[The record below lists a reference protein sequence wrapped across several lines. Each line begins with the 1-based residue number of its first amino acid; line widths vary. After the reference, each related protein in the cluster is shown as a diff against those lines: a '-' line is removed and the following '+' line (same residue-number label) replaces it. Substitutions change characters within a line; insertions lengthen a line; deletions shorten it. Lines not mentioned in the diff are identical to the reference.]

1 MNKVIAKKMYKFL
14 ILSCLLVVVSACR
27 PAKYNPRKA
36 DVYSP
41 IIEIE
46 TDMGNIEVQL
56 YAGTPKHRDNFV
68 KLVKEGFY
76 SGTLFHRVINTFMIQ
91 AGDPDS
97 KGAKSG
103 IVLGN
108 GGPGYNVP
116 AELEADYYHTK
127 GALAAARMPDQV
139 NPKKESSGSQFY
151 IVQGSKVTDQLL
163 DKIESMYGFKYT
175 DAQRELYKK
184 VGGTPHLDKNYTI
197 FGQVISGMEVVEKI
211 AAVRTDANN
220 RPGEDIKIKKMRIK
234 KG

>member
-1 MNKVIAKKMYKFL
+1 MYKFL

-56 YAGTPKHRDNFV
+56 YAATPKHRDNFV
-68 KLVKEGFY
+68 KLVKENYYTGM
-76 SGTLFHRVINTFMIQ
+76 LFHRVINTFMIQ

-108 GGPGYNVP
+108 GGPGYNIP

-139 NPKKESSGSQFY
+139 NPEKESSGSQFY
-151 IVQGSKVTDQLL
+151 IVQGSSVSDQLL

-197 FGQVISGMEVVEKI
+197 FGQVVAGMEVIDKI

>member
-1 MNKVIAKKMYKFL
+1 MYKFL

-56 YAGTPKHRDNFV
+56 YAATPKHRDNFV
-68 KLVKEGFY
+68 KLVKENYYTGM
-76 SGTLFHRVINTFMIQ
+76 LFHRVINTFMIQ

-103 IVLGN
+103 VVLGN
-108 GGPGYNVP
+108 GGPGYNIP

-139 NPKKESSGSQFY
+139 NPEKESSGSQFY
-151 IVQGSKVTDQLL
+151 IVQGSSVSDQLL

-197 FGQVISGMEVVEKI
+197 FGQVVAGMEVIDKI

>member
-1 MNKVIAKKMYKFL
+1 MYKFL

-56 YAGTPKHRDNFV
+56 YAATPKHRDNFV
-68 KLVKEGFY
+68 KLVKENYYTGM
-76 SGTLFHRVINTFMIQ
+76 LFHRVINTFMIQ

-103 IVLGN
+103 VVLGN
-108 GGPGYNVP
+108 GGPGYNIP

-151 IVQGSKVTDQLL
+151 IVQGSSVSDQLL
-163 DKIESMYGFKYT
+163 DKVESMYGFKYT

-197 FGQVISGMEVVEKI
+197 FGQVVAGMEVIDKI

>member
-1 MNKVIAKKMYKFL
+1 M
-14 ILSCLLVVVSACR
+14 LVVVSACR

>member
-1 MNKVIAKKMYKFL
+1 MYKFL

-56 YAGTPKHRDNFV
+56 YAATPKHRDNFV
-68 KLVKEGFY
+68 KLVKSNFY

-103 IVLGN
+103 VVLGN

-163 DKIESMYGFKYT
+163 DKVESMYGFKYT

>member
-1 MNKVIAKKMYKFL
+1 MYKFL

-56 YAGTPKHRDNFV
+56 YAATPKHRDNFV
-68 KLVKEGFY
+68 KLVKENYYTGM
-76 SGTLFHRVINTFMIQ
+76 LFHRVINTFMIQ

-108 GGPGYNVP
+108 GGPGYNIP

-139 NPKKESSGSQFY
+139 NPEKESSGSQFY
-151 IVQGSKVTDQLL
+151 IVQGSSVSDQLL
-163 DKIESMYGFKYT
+163 DKVESMYGFKYT

-197 FGQVISGMEVVEKI
+197 FGQVVAGMEVIDKI

>member
-1 MNKVIAKKMYKFL
+1 MYKFL

-56 YAGTPKHRDNFV
+56 YAATPKHRDNFV
-68 KLVKEGFY
+68 KLVKENYYTGM
-76 SGTLFHRVINTFMIQ
+76 LFHRVINTFMIQ

-103 IVLGN
+103 VVLGN
-108 GGPGYNVP
+108 GGPGYNIP

-139 NPKKESSGSQFY
+139 NPEKESSGSQFY
-151 IVQGSKVTDQLL
+151 IVQGSSVSDQLL
-163 DKIESMYGFKYT
+163 DKVESMYGFKYT

-197 FGQVISGMEVVEKI
+197 FGQVVAGMEVIDKI